1 MTHDAE
7 RRATFPNLEG
17 KVFLFIYTDGMIAA
31 PSSPPVLS
39 LDAIEALVYQAE
51 PRALFVEPRI
61 LRRVI
66 IQDRRIPGLGLRV
79 PHSKVYTIERER
91 LLIIADR
98 SELGLSPAE
107 ELPRRMILLARP
119 TDDEEFAR
127 RSSAERLHAFWRL
140 TFHGRVH
147 AEVEQQI
154 DVQQL
159 TSALIT
165 ERIRRMGSGE
175 FAEVRQ
181 VLLKDELLLPPQ
193 DDEVAYVEFLA
204 VALELKYFAPWDQPL
219 FFPAIRNW
227 EALEPLWAELPHAE
241 WYRQTQ
247 PAGAPERLVPAVVDV
262 VPTEVVP
269 VVATGSDL
277 LAVPPVS
284 LESPMSEMLLAR
296 AEKAGQVGNQVKS
309 AILRM
314 RVVKAD
320 SSNPDK
326 NRAGAEADLR
336 QLAQRLQRVW
346 RLSDAEMEAWWR
358 ALCPLL
364 NLAAEGYRSVEARIL
379 YDLQKVCVANER
391 GVYRF
396 NVWGWV
402 KSLGGE
408 PLRRELPLL
417 ETVQSAKYL
426 RSTAD
431 RASSIRI
438 SASDRNRLMALIDEV
453 QTRSDQEL
461 RQTVRPLIEKT
472 FDDVGLVPQNIP
484 ERVARRKV
492 IEGLL
497 DRLVERG
504 FITMGDVRDA
514 LSQSSLK
521 LPDVS
526 GPLELAWGDRLLR
539 ADRQLAKVLDGVY
552 RQGAIYL
559 RSSQRLSSLAFGT
572 GLGRWLVRHVV
583 LPFGGAYLALAVLIH
598 LWEGFFPPHPVKPVP
613 PAVAAVVQ
621 PADSVPPPEPGTLA
635 PPASAGA
642 SSVTMAATLPQGV
655 QSPTEASPAGDSL
668 DDQPPLTPNSLEASP
683 GPTAAPE
690 GLAEN
695 PSSVELLGDRV
706 GDVLKDAGEAA
717 VGALKKG
724 TSHTAKDAEAARAK
738 SHSPSFYMAW
748 FTLGIMLWML
758 LDRPQF
764 RRSLVKFFTRLW
776 VASRWLVYELPVSVI
791 DSPLVHRVLE
801 SRGFAIFKGYVLR
814 PLGVTLIIVGAFRL
828 LLQHSLSWR
837 NWLDSFLVLN
847 LFLNSPAGRS
857 VEERVLDICV
867 RAWHELRFR
876 IFAVIYHWVMD
887 LFHDAMQWI
896 EQSLYTVDEW
906 LRFRAGDPGRFVLLK
921 ILIGSVWSVVS
932 YVIRFVMTLLVEP
945 QINPIKHFPVVTISH
960 KILLP
965 YTFHMRDL
973 IHGSVG
979 EARMAESTA
988 LAIASTIVILAPGVI
1003 GFLVWE
1009 LKENWQLYV
1018 ANRPTGIQPVRVGSH
1033 GESIT
1038 ALLRPGFRS
1047 GTLAKLY
1054 TKLRSA
1060 LRLES
1065 DPGHGHRSTRQLAH
1079 IDSVV
1084 LAVRRFVEREFC
1096 VLIAETR
1103 LLEGATISVGRLEP
1117 ATNRFDLELWSSLAP
1132 ERPLILRWE
1141 DLNGWLAARV
1151 VDPGWMT
1158 ELPEGTRSR
1167 LNVALTGLYKLAGVD
1182 LVREQVLS
1190 AVGSTRDPEPGLEL
1204 EHEAVRLI
1212 SSHHAPVVYPLR
1224 VEGRTITPVK
1234 TDGTPATDRPVVER
1248 GQLLFCETDVIWSE
1262 WVQQWPVADQAP
1274 PPPVKVPELI
1284 RADG

>member
-1 MTHDAE
+1 MADSLHTVKQCVAV
-7 RRATFPNLEG
+7 RALRGEG
-17 KVFLFIYTDGMIAA
+17 KVSPFIYTDGMTADS
-31 PSSPPVLS
+31 PSPPVLS
-39 LDAIEALVYQAE
+39 LEAIEALVYRAE

-127 RSSAERLHAFWRL
+127 LSSAERLHAFWRL

-154 DVQQL
+154 EDQQL
-159 TSALIT
+159 TSTLIA
-165 ERIRRMGSGE
+165 ERVRRIGSGE
-175 FAEVRQ
+175 FAEVRH

-204 VALELKYFAPWDQPL
+204 VALELRYFAPWDLAL

-227 EALEPLWAELPHAE
+227 EALEPLWAELPHDE
-241 WYRQTQ
+241 WFRQTQ
-247 PAGAPERLVPAVVDV
+247 PKGAPERLVPDVVDV
-262 VPTEVVP
+262 VPVEVVP
-269 VVATGSDL
+269 PPESVPDP
-277 LAVPPVS
+277 LAVQPAA
-284 LESPMSEMLLAR
+284 LESPMTAMLLAR
-296 AEKAGQVGNQVKS
+296 AERAGQVGNQIKA

-314 RVVKAD
+314 RAVKAD
-320 SSNPDK
+320 SFSSAK
-326 NRAGAEADLR
+326 NRAAAEADLR

-346 RLSDAEMEAWWR
+346 RLNDAEMEAWWR

-364 NLAAEGYRSVEARIL
+364 TRAAEGYRSVEARVL
-379 YDLQKVCVANER
+379 YDLQKVCVAYER

-402 KSLGGE
+402 TTLGGE

-453 QTRSDQEL
+453 QARSEQEL

-572 GLGRWLVRHVV
+572 GLGRLLVRHVV

-598 LWEGFFPPHPVKPVP
+598 FWEGFFPTHTVEPKLTSP
-613 PAVAAVVQ
+613 PAAQRPAESMAVAPRIGAV
-621 PADSVPPPEPGTLA
+621 PGPLSEGPGTQT
-635 PPASAGA
+635 PAGA
-642 SSVTMAATLPQGV
+642 SPS
-655 QSPTEASPAGDSL
+655 GDSV
-668 DDQPPLTPNSLEASP
+668 DDQPPLTANRLV
-683 GPTAAPE
+683 AAPE
-690 GLAEN
+690 TKTVPEGVAQN
-695 PSSVELLGDRV
+695 PSSVEKLGERV
-706 GDVLKDAGEAA
+706 GGVIKDAGEAA
-717 VGALKKG
+717 VGVLQKG
-724 TSHTAKDAEAARAK
+724 TSHTAKDAEKEIAK
-738 SHSPSFYMAW
+738 TLHPSFYAAW
-748 FTLGIMLWML
+748 FTLGILLWLL
-758 LDRPQF
+758 LDRPKF
-764 RRSLVKFFTRLW
+764 RRRLVKFFTRLW
-776 VASRWLVYELPVSVI
+776 VAWRWLVYELPVSVI

-801 SRGFAIFKGYVLR
+801 SRGFAIFKAYGLR

-828 LLQHSLSWR
+828 LLQHSLSSR

-887 LFHDAMQWI
+887 LFHDVMQWI

-906 LRFRAGDPGRFVLLK
+906 LRFRAGDPSRFVLLK

-965 YTFHMRDL
+965 YTFHLRDL

-979 EARMAESTA
+979 AARMTEANA

-1018 ANRPTGIQPVRVGSH
+1018 ANRPRGMQPVRVGSH

-1054 TKLRSA
+1054 MKLRGA

-1065 DPGHGHRSTRQLAH
+1065 DPGHGYRSTRQLAH
-1079 IDSVV
+1079 IDAVV

-1096 VLIAETR
+1096 SLIAETG
-1103 LLEGATISVGRLEP
+1103 LLAGATVSVGRLEP
-1117 ATNRFDLELWSSLAP
+1117 ATNRFDLELCSSLAP

-1141 DLNGWLAARV
+1141 DLNGWLAARI

-1158 ELPEGTRSR
+1158 ELPEGTRTR
-1167 LNVALTGLYKLAGVD
+1167 LNLALTGLYKLAGVD

-1190 AVGSTRDPEPGLEL
+1190 AVGSSRDLEPGLEL

-1212 SSHHAPVVYPLR
+1212 SSHHDPVVYPLR
-1224 VEGRTITPVK
+1224 VEGLSITPLG
-1234 TDGTPATDRPVVER
+1234 TDGTPAPDRPVVPR
-1248 GQLLFCETDVIWSE
+1248 GQLLFRETEVIWSD
-1262 WVQQWPVADQAP
+1262 WVQHWPPADQAP
-1274 PPPVKVPELI
+1274 PLPARVPDLL
-1284 RADG
+1284 RADE

>member
-1 MTHDAE
+1 MNADSLT
-7 RRATFPNLEG
+7 
-17 KVFLFIYTDGMIAA
+17 
-31 PSSPPVLS
+31 PPVLS
-39 LDAIEALVYQAE
+39 LEAIEALVYQAE

-119 TDDEEFAR
+119 TDDEAFAKL
-127 RSSAERLHAFWRL
+127 SSEERLHAFWRL
-140 TFHGRVH
+140 MFHGRVH
-147 AEVEQQI
+147 AEVEQLI
-154 DVQQL
+154 EDQQL
-159 TSALIT
+159 TSGLIAD
-165 ERIRRMGSGE
+165 RIRMIGAGE

-204 VALELKYFAPWDQPL
+204 VALELKYFAPWDQEL

-227 EALEPLWAELPHAE
+227 EALDPLWAELPHDE

-247 PAGAPERLVPAVVDV
+247 PEGAPERVVFAEVDV
-262 VPTEVVP
+262 APAEVGP
-269 VVATGSDL
+269 PVATSPDP
-277 LAVPPVS
+277 LAVQPVWR
-284 LESPMSEMLLAR
+284 ESPMLAALRAR
-296 AEKAGQVGNQVKS
+296 AENAGQVGNQIKS

-314 RVVKAD
+314 RAAQAD
-320 SSNPDK
+320 SSK
-326 NRAGAEADLR
+326 ATENRTAAEADLR

-346 RLSDAEMEAWWR
+346 RLSDSEMEAWWR

-364 NLAAEGYRSVEARIL
+364 PLAAEGYRSLEARML
-379 YDLQKVCVANER
+379 YDLQKVCVAHER

-396 NVWGWV
+396 NVWGWI
-402 KSLGGE
+402 KTLGGE

-426 RSTAD
+426 RATAD

-438 SASDRNRLMALIDEV
+438 SASDRNRLMSLVDEV

-461 RQTVRPLIEKT
+461 RQSVRPLIEKT

-484 ERVARRKV
+484 ERVARRKL

-514 LSQSSLK
+514 LSQNSLK

-552 RQGAIYL
+552 RPGAIYL
-559 RSSQRLSSLAFGT
+559 RASQRLSSLAFGT
-572 GLGRWLVRHVV
+572 GVGRFLVRNVV
-583 LPFGGAYLALAVLIH
+583 LPFGGAYLALALTVH
-598 LWEGFFPPHPVKPVP
+598 YWQGFFPQHSVEPTADAKAAIQQSFETHLKP
-613 PAVAAVVQ
+613 PAAATGFTAPSGDKTSQ
-621 PADSVPPPEPGTLA
+621 ELIPSDKSNTIPPSAAKSLASVPRNEGESEESS
-635 PPASAGA
+635 SAVSGVERLGNRA
-642 SSVTMAATLPQGV
+642 VDALQGV
-655 QSPTEASPAGDSL
+655 RDATVDATIRKVEQE
-668 DDQPPLTPNSLEASP
+668 SLEEKARPHTPIFYASW
-683 GPTAAPE
+683 
-690 GLAEN
+690 LA
-695 PSSVELLGDRV
+695 LGM
-706 GDVLKDAGEAA
+706 
-717 VGALKKG
+717 
-724 TSHTAKDAEAARAK
+724 
-738 SHSPSFYMAW
+738 F
-748 FTLGIMLWML
+748 LWLL
-758 LDRPQF
+758 LDRPKF
-764 RRSLVKFFTRLW
+764 RRSLVKLFTRLW
-776 VASRWLVYELPVSVI
+776 AGSRWLIYELPVSVI
-791 DSPLVHRVLE
+791 DSPLVHRVLD
-801 SRGFAIFKGYVLR
+801 SRGFAILKAYVLR
-814 PLGVTLIIVGAFRL
+814 PLGVTLVIVGAFRL
-828 LLQHSLSWR
+828 LLQHSLIWR
-837 NWLDSFLVLN
+837 NWLDSFLILN

-876 IFAVIYHWVMD
+876 IFAVIYHLVMD

-906 LRFRAGDPGRFVLLK
+906 LRFRAGDPRRFVLLK
-921 ILIGSVWSVVS
+921 ILIGSVWAVVS

-945 QINPIKHFPVVTISH
+945 QINPIKHFPVVTVAA
-960 KILLP
+960 KIMLP
-965 YTFHMRDL
+965 YLTVIRDL
-973 IHGSVG
+973 IRTSVG
-979 EARMAESTA
+979 RDRMTEATAMAISTA
-988 LAIASTIVILAPGVI
+988 IVILAPGI
-1003 GFLVWE
+1003 AGFLVWE

-1018 ANRPTGIQPVRVGSH
+1018 ANRPRGIQPVRVGSH

-1065 DPGHGHRSTRQLAH
+1065 DPGHGYRSTRQLAH
-1079 IDSVV
+1079 IDAVV

-1096 VLIAETR
+1096 ELVAETQ
-1103 LLEGATISVGRLEP
+1103 LLNEATVSVGRLEP
-1117 ATNRFDLELWSSLAP
+1117 ATNRFDLELCSSLAP
-1132 ERPLILRWE
+1132 DRPLVLRWE
-1141 DLNGWLAARV
+1141 DLNGWLASRI
-1151 VDPGWMT
+1151 VDPGWLND
-1158 ELPEGTRSR
+1158 LPAEMRAR
-1167 LNVALTGLYKLAGVD
+1167 LNIALTGLYKLAGVD
-1182 LVREQVLS
+1182 LVREQVLA
-1190 AVGSTRDPEPGLEL
+1190 AVGSASDPEPGLEL
-1204 EHEAVRLI
+1204 EHEDVRLI

-1224 VEGRTITPVK
+1224 VEGRSISPVG
-1234 TDGTPATDRPVVER
+1234 TDGTPVADSPVVQR
-1248 GQLLFCETDVIWSE
+1248 GQLLFRETEVFWSE
-1262 WVQQWPVADQAP
+1262 WVRQWTASSPGTPSPGEAPRSGAGREVMAP
-1274 PPPVKVPELI
+1274 PPPQASDSRLPTPDSPTPS
-1284 RADG
+1284 R

>member
-1 MTHDAE
+1 MSADSPT
-7 RRATFPNLEG
+7 
-17 KVFLFIYTDGMIAA
+17 
-31 PSSPPVLS
+31 PPVLS
-39 LDAIEALVYQAE
+39 LEAIEALVYQTE

-107 ELPRRMILLARP
+107 ELPRRMILLSRP

-127 RSSAERLHAFWRL
+127 LSSEERLHAFWRL
-140 TFHGRVH
+140 MFHGRVH
-147 AEVEQQI
+147 AEVEQLI
-154 DVQQL
+154 EDQQL
-159 TSALIT
+159 TSALIA
-165 ERIRRMGSGE
+165 ERVRQIGSGE
-175 FAEVRQ
+175 FAEVRH

-204 VALELKYFAPWDQPL
+204 VALELKYFAPWDQSL

-227 EALEPLWAELPHAE
+227 EALERLWEELPHEE

-247 PAGAPERLVPAVVDV
+247 PEGAPERLVPVTRDV
-262 VPTEVVP
+262 VPVAEMEP
-269 VVATGSDL
+269 VAQ
-277 LAVPPVS
+277 AVTF
-284 LESPMSEMLLAR
+284 ESPMSAMLLGR
-296 AEKAGQVGNQVKS
+296 AERAGQVGNQVKA

-314 RVVKAD
+314 RVVQTD
-320 SSNPDK
+320 SAAADK
-326 NRAGAEADLR
+326 NRAAAESELR

-364 NLAAEGYRSVEARIL
+364 SLAAEGYRSLEARIL
-379 YDLQKVCVANER
+379 YDLQKVCVAHER

-396 NVWGWV
+396 DVWGWV
-402 KSLGGE
+402 KSVGGE
-408 PLRRELPLL
+408 PLRRQLPLL

-453 QTRSDQEL
+453 QARSEQEL

-572 GLGRWLVRHVV
+572 GLGRFLVRHVV
-583 LPFGGAYLALAVLIH
+583 LPFGGAYLALAVLVH
-598 LWEGFFPPHPVKPVP
+598 FVFPQQSTETEPVASSTAAELRHAEAARSSPLAVSAA
-613 PAVAAVVQ
+613 PAVTA
-621 PADSVPPPEPGTLA
+621 L
-635 PPASAGA
+635 PPASSSAGLPTGVPTPEAASSPAAAAVDRPVLSTNPLA
-642 SSVTMAATLPQGV
+642 SSVIAEKDTSAET
-655 QSPTEASPAGDSL
+655 
-668 DDQPPLTPNSLEASP
+668 QP
-683 GPTAAPE
+683 
-690 GLAEN
+690 
-695 PSSVELLGDRV
+695 PSSVDRV
-706 GDVLKDAGEAA
+706 GDALQGVGEVAVDVTTKTFDATLGKAA
-717 VGALKKG
+717 RRNLDNLKK
-724 TSHTAKDAEAARAK
+724 TR
-738 SHSPSFYMAW
+738 PLPPWFYAAW
-748 FTLGIMLWML
+748 FTVGVLLWL
-758 LDRPQF
+758 ILDRPKF
-764 RRSLVKFFTRLW
+764 RRKIARFFTRLW
-776 VASRWLVYELPVSVI
+776 AASRWLVYELPVSVI

-801 SRGFAIFKGYVLR
+801 SRGFAIFKAYVLR

-887 LFHDAMQWI
+887 LFHDVMQWI

-906 LRFRAGDPGRFVLLK
+906 LRFRVGDPGRFVFLK

-965 YTFHMRDL
+965 YTFHLRDL

-988 LAIASTIVILAPGVI
+988 LAIASTVVILAPGVI

-1018 ANRPTGIQPVRVGSH
+1018 ANRPSGIQPVRVGSH

-1065 DPGHGHRSTRQLAH
+1065 DPGHGYRSTRQLAH
-1079 IDSVV
+1079 IDAVV

-1103 LLEGATISVGRLEP
+1103 LLNGATVSVGRLEP

-1132 ERPLILRWE
+1132 ERPLVMRWE
-1141 DLNGWLAARV
+1141 DLNGWLAARIV
-1151 VDPGWMT
+1151 EPGWMD
-1158 ELPEGTRSR
+1158 ELPTETRSR
-1167 LNVALTGLYKLAGVD
+1167 FNVALTGLYKLAGVD

-1190 AVGSTRDPEPGLEL
+1190 AVGSPSDLHPGLEL

-1212 SSHHAPVVYPLR
+1212 SSHHEPVVYPLR
-1224 VEGRTITPVK
+1224 VEGDTITPVG
-1234 TDGTPATDRPVVER
+1234 TDGTPVADRPVVKR
-1248 GQLLFCETDVIWSE
+1248 DQLLFRESDVIWSE
-1262 WVQQWPVADQAP
+1262 WILHWPAGELSP
-1274 PPPVKVPELI
+1274 PLPI
-1284 RADG
+1284 RMPDLTRAEV